1 LNEVPVVQELLQ
13 AVLLMLGLTFVF
25 GAILAFAST
34 RLRVEEDPNLTRVE
48 ELLGGSNCGACGEP
62 GCRAFAEALVV
73 GRKVPALCT
82 VSSRDSI
89 DAIAQLLGVA
99 AGQVEKRVA
108 RLHCAG
114 GRSAV
119 KAVGHYDG
127 VRTCQ
132 AAVQTQYAG
141 RSCVYG
147 CVGFGD
153 CAHACGFSAIRMN
166 EEGLPVVD
174 PERCTACGDCVT
186 ACPAKL
192 FSLAPVSQRVIVQCS
207 SPLTGE
213 AARSSCA
220 VACDAC
226 GRCVSDA
233 PAGVVQLR
241 EGLPRIDTQIQAPE
255 RCTYRCPTGAIQW
268 VEGGQHS
275 YDVPLS
281 ALRRRYV

>member
-1 LNEVPVVQELLQ
+1 VSEAPVVQELLQ

-34 RLRVEEDPNLTRVE
+34 RLRIAEDPMLTRVE

-62 GCRAFAEALVV
+62 GCRAFAEAVV
-73 GRKVPALCT
+73 RGDKVPALCT
-82 VSSRDSI
+82 VSPRDSI
-89 DAIAQLLGVA
+89 DAIAHLLGVA
-99 AGQVEKRVA
+99 AGEIERRIA

-119 KAVGHYDG
+119 KVVAHYDG
-127 VRTCQ
+127 VPTCE
-132 AAVQTQYAG
+132 AAVQTQHGG

-153 CAHACGFSAIRMN
+153 CAHICGFSAIHMN

-174 PERCTACGDCVT
+174 PALCTACGDCVK

-192 FSLAPVSQRVIVQCS
+192 FSLMPLSQRAVVQCS

-213 AARSSCA
+213 EARSSCA

-233 PAGVVQLR
+233 PAGAMQLR
-241 EGLPRIDTQIQAPE
+241 DGLPRIDAPSHAPE

-268 VEGGQHS
+268 VEGVQHS

-281 ALRRRYV
+281 ALRRRYG